1 MRSPPQSR
9 SGAFTIAGG
18 VMVAIG
24 IFAPS
29 GWPFVIGGLALL
41 VVAGGSR

>member
-1 MRSPPQSR
+1 V
-9 SGAFTIAGG
+9 FTIAGG

-29 GWPFVIGGLALL
+29 GWPFVIGGLVLL